1 MQRPQ
6 DRMIC
11 QTIQSEVVTIQ
22 KQVDVPVEITV
33 FENENDLEDLET
45 EKFNKKISNPL
56 EGNRG
61 RR

>member
-1 MQRPQ
+1 MQRRL
-6 DRMIC
+6 DRMMC

-33 FENENDLEDLET
+33 FENENDLKDLET

>member
-1 MQRPQ
+1 M
-6 DRMIC
+6 MC
-11 QTIQSEVVTIQ
+11 QTIQSKVVTIQ

-45 EKFNKKISNPL
+45 GKFNKKISNPL